1 LQKSKINQFLAK
13 MEFACERAIVS
24 SAPERLRLLREQR
37 NMSLASLA
45 AALGFKDHQTVS
57 AIELGERKL
66 TAQDLVDA
74 AEYFDVSLDYFT
86 DPFELA
92 GEGKFS
98 WRQKHAVASDL
109 DAFEAKA
116 GRWIAAFRHL
126 SRLRGNAVNS
136 VMRRVGVR
144 KSSSYEDAQAE
155 GENMARLLNL
165 GATPATKLLST
176 LEDALDTLVLHVD
189 AVRGVSGA
197 ACQLTELNCIL
208 INRHESEGRRNYDA
222 AHEFFHLLTWANE
235 GMQPLRIEPEKSSE
249 LKEKGAKRVEEL
261 AENFAAALLMP
272 SSEVAAYVSACPLPT
287 ESGVIAW
294 LAPAATR
301 FRVSRTAMMWR
312 LVVLGHVSRAAAD
325 RIKDAVPAGSG
336 KADKAEPPPRFSRRF
351 VDTLGWG
358 IEQGHL
364 SARRAATL
372 MDMTLDDLA
381 ELFAEH
387 QLAAPFDL

>member
-1 LQKSKINQFLAK
+1 
-13 MEFACERAIVS
+13 MS
-24 SAPERLRLLREQR
+24 SAPERLRRLREQR
-37 NMSLASLA
+37 NTSLASLS
-45 AALGFKDHQTVS
+45 AALGLNDHQTLS

-66 TAQDLVDA
+66 TADELVTA
-74 AEYFDVSLDYFT
+74 ARHFGVDLDYFT

-98 WRQKHAVASDL
+98 WRQKNVVPSDL

-126 SRLRGNAVNS
+126 SRLRGNPVNS
-136 VMRRVGVR
+136 VMRRVGVTR
-144 KSSSYEDAQAE
+144 NSRYEDAQAE
-155 GENMARLLNL
+155 GESIARLLKL
-165 GATPATKLLST
+165 GATPATQLHRA
-176 LEDALDTLVLHVD
+176 LEDDMDTLVLHVD

-272 SSEVAAYVSACPLPT
+272 AKEVRAYLDAHPLPA
-287 ESGVIAW
+287 EIGVVAW
-294 LAPAATR
+294 LAPAAAH
-301 FRVSRTAMMWR
+301 FKVSRTAMLWR
-312 LVVLGHVSRAAAD
+312 LVALGHASRAAAD
-325 RIKDAVPAGSG
+325 RLRESMTGNTGA
-336 KADKAEPPPRFSRRF
+336 ADKADLPPRFSLRF
-351 VDTLGWG
+351 VGTLGWG

-364 SARRAATL
+364 SVRRAATL

-381 ELFAEH
+381 GLFDEH
-387 QLAAPFDL
+387 GIAVPFDL

>member
-1 LQKSKINQFLAK
+1 
-13 MEFACERAIVS
+13 MHFACERLIVS

-37 NMSLASLA
+37 KVSLASLA
-45 AALGFKDHQTVS
+45 AALGFKDHQTLS

-66 TAQDLVDA
+66 TADELVA
-74 AEYFDVSLDYFT
+74 AARHFDVRLDYFT

-98 WRQKHAVASDL
+98 WRQKNAVPTDL
-109 DAFEAKA
+109 DVFEAKA

-126 SRLRGNAVNS
+126 SRLRGNPVNS
-136 VMRRVGVR
+136 VMRRVGVTR
-144 KSSSYEDAQAE
+144 NSRYEDAQAE
-155 GENMARLLNL
+155 GDRIATLLKL
-165 GATPATKLLST
+165 GATPATQLLRA
-176 LEDALDTLVLHVD
+176 LEDDMDTLVLHVD
-189 AVRGVSGA
+189 AVHGVSGA

-235 GMQPLRIEPEKSSE
+235 GMQPRRIEPEKSSE

-272 SSEVAAYVSACPLPT
+272 SGEVRAYLDAHPLPT
-287 ESGVIAW
+287 ESAVVAW
-294 LAPAATR
+294 LTPAAAH
-301 FRVSRTAMMWR
+301 FKVSRVAVMWR
-312 LVVLGHVSRAAAD
+312 LVVLGHLSRAAAD
-325 RIKDAVPAGSG
+325 RLRDSVPGNTGA
-336 KADKAEPPPRFSRRF
+336 ADKAVPPLRFSRRF

-358 IEQGHL
+358 IEHGHL

-381 ELFAEH
+381 GLFDEH
-387 QLAAPFDL
+387 GIAVPFDL

>member
-1 LQKSKINQFLAK
+1 
-13 MEFACERAIVS
+13 MS

-37 NMSLASLA
+37 NMSLVSLA
-45 AALGFKDHQTVS
+45 AALGFKDHQTLS
-57 AIELGERKL
+57 AIELGERRL
-66 TAQDLVDA
+66 TADELVA
-74 AEYFDVSLDYFT
+74 AARHFDVRLDYFT

-98 WRQKHAVASDL
+98 WRQKSAVPADL

-126 SRLRGNAVNS
+126 SRLRGNPVNS
-136 VMRRVGVR
+136 VMRRVGVTR
-144 KSSSYEDAQAE
+144 NSRYEDAQAE
-155 GENMARLLNL
+155 GESIATLLKL
-165 GATPATKLLST
+165 GATPATQLLRA
-176 LEDALDTLVLHVD
+176 LEDDMDTLVLHVD

-235 GMQPLRIEPEKSSE
+235 GMQPLRIEPDKSSE

-272 SSEVAAYVSACPLPT
+272 SGAVRAYLDAHPLPAET
-287 ESGVIAW
+287 GIVAW
-294 LAPAATR
+294 LAPAAAH
-301 FRVSRTAMMWR
+301 FKVSRAAMLWR
-312 LVVLGHVSRAAAD
+312 LVALGHVKRAAAD
-325 RIKDAVPAGSG
+325 RLRDSVPSSNVA
-336 KADKAEPPPRFSRRF
+336 ADKADLPPRFSRRF

-381 ELFAEH
+381 GLFHEH
-387 QLAAPFDL
+387 GIAVPFDL

>member
-1 LQKSKINQFLAK
+1 
-13 MEFACERAIVS
+13 MS

-45 AALGFKDHQTVS
+45 AALGFKDHQTLS

-66 TAQDLVDA
+66 TADELVA
-74 AEYFDVSLDYFT
+74 AARHFGVPLDYFT

-98 WRQKHAVASDL
+98 WRQKNAVPADL

-126 SRLRGNAVNS
+126 SRLRGNPVNS
-136 VMRRVGVR
+136 VMRRVGVTR
-144 KSSSYEDAQAE
+144 NSRYEDAQAE
-155 GENMARLLNL
+155 GESIATLLKL
-165 GATPATKLLST
+165 GATPATQLLRA
-176 LEDALDTLVLHVD
+176 LEDDMDTLVLHVD

-235 GMQPLRIEPEKSSE
+235 GMQPLRIEPDKSSE

-272 SSEVAAYVSACPLPT
+272 AGAVRAYLDTHPLPT
-287 ESGVIAW
+287 ETGIIAW
-294 LAPAATR
+294 LAPAAAH
-301 FRVSRTAMMWR
+301 FKVSRAAMLWR
-312 LVVLGHVSRAAAD
+312 LVALGHVSRAAAD
-325 RIKDAVPAGSG
+325 RLRDSVPGSVPGSAGAVD
-336 KADKAEPPPRFSRRF
+336 KADVPPRFSRRF

-358 IEQGHL
+358 IEHGHL

-381 ELFAEH
+381 GLFDEH
-387 QLAAPFDL
+387 GIAVPFDL